1 MCVWGLSP
9 SHPVGC
15 SVGGVCLCHQHTG
28 GRNGPLACHSS
39 QCEWGV
45 QSFQVARIF
54 LVNFLIEI
62 IVNSCEVVEITI
74 SCSLYSVCLSG
85 DMRQNYR
92 VIPQSAYRQP
102 HAPPFTSPH
111 FYLHSCVRVHVR
123 GGVHIHVH
131 GGVCIHVH
139 GCVCRGWLR
148 DTGLIK
154 LEV

>member
-1 MCVWGLSP
+1 MGSAKVCMCVWGLSP

-92 VIPQSAYRQP
+92 VIPQSTYRQP

-111 FYLHSCVRVHVR
+111 FYLHSF
-123 GGVHIHVH
+123 
-131 GGVCIHVH
+131 VCACTCAWGCAHTCSW
-139 GCVCRGWLR
+139 GCVHTCAW
-148 DTGLIK
+148 
-154 LEV
+154 VCV